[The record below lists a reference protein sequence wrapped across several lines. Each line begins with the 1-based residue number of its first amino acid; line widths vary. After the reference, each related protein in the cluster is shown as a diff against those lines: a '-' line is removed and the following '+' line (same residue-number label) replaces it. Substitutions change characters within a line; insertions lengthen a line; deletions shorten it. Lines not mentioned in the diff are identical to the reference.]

1 MRELSPR
8 EGAFDKSIEVFMIVE
23 PLKNMFLIISLK
35 TRLEPYNCHK
45 HFTGIMNYLV
55 LSFYPSPNPFIC
67 LTVSLFPD
75 IDYCSFQ
82 YSFLA
87 VEKKKT
93 KKQSKQTNTKTSK
106 RKRKFQFVMHTFG
119 SLSHTNHDHQDNE
132 VNCYQS
138 LHYEKTK

>member
-1 MRELSPR
+1 
-8 EGAFDKSIEVFMIVE
+8 
-23 PLKNMFLIISLK
+23 
-35 TRLEPYNCHK
+35 
-45 HFTGIMNYLV
+45 MNYLV

-75 IDYCSFQ
+75 IDYCSFL

-87 VEKKKT
+87 VEKKQTNKET
-93 KKQSKQTNTKTSK
+93 KQTNKYKNKQTKK
-106 RKRKFQFVMHTFG
+106 KKFQFVMHTFG
-119 SLSHTNHDHQDNE
+119 SLSHTNHDHQDKD